1 MTGTGTGTDGLQR
14 NARWIGSAAGTV
26 LVLGV
31 GAVLLRDVD
40 VLTAV
45 VIGVQQGAVY
55 SLVALGLALVYRAT
69 RVFNFAQGELGTLPA
84 FVAYLATVG
93 WTLSEGAQP
102 VASRLWWALPLA
114 IVAGVVLAVVVNLV
128 VIQPLASAPPVTGLV
143 ATVGVA
149 LLLIAAEL
157 VVFEAR
163 GRRFPRLVAGAPCLE
178 SEGGTCVRELTIGG
192 IVVPWHTLIV
202 LAVLAV
208 AAGSLALFFR
218 TPAGTALLATA
229 QEPFAAQLQGI
240 SVRHMS
246 LLVWG
251 AAGALGALAGVLGA
265 GVFENLTPGLM
276 TGTFLIP
283 AFVAAVLGGITSMSG
298 AVVGGLLL
306 GVAVALVNQVNLAYD
321 LNLPGPPQIAT
332 FGVLLLVL
340 LLRPRG
346 LFGKEA

>member
-1 MTGTGTGTDGLQR
+1 MIGGGRTLQR
-14 NARWIGSAAGTV
+14 LARPIGAAAGIV
-26 LVLGV
+26 LALGL
-31 GAVLLRDVD
+31 ATALLRDVE

-55 SLVALGLALVYRAT
+55 SLVALGIALVYRAT
-69 RVFNFAQGELGTLPA
+69 RVFNFAQGELGTVPA

-102 VASRLWWALPLA
+102 VQSRLWWALPLA
-114 IVAGVVLAVVVNLV
+114 IAAGVVLAIVVNLV
-128 VIQPLASAPPVTGLV
+128 VMRPLASAPPVIGLV

-149 LLLIAAEL
+149 LLLVALEL
-157 VVFEAR
+157 VVFEAK
-163 GRRFPRLVAGAPCLE
+163 GRRFPRLISGAPCFE
-178 SEGGTCVRELTIGG
+178 SEGGVCVRELTVGG
-192 IVVPWHTLIV
+192 IVVPWHTIVV
-202 LAVLAV
+202 LAVLAA
-208 AAGSLALFFR
+208 AAGGLAVFFR
-218 TPAGTALLATA
+218 TSAGTALLATA

-240 SVRHMS
+240 SVRSMS

-283 AFVAAVLGGITSMSG
+283 AFVGAVLGGITTMSG

-306 GVAVALVNQVNLAYD
+306 GIAVALLNQINLAYD
-321 LNLPGPPQIAT
+321 LGLPGPPQIAT

-346 LFGKEA
+346 LLGREA